1 MIERLV
7 ALAMLV
13 ASGTYLFYA
22 LRMPLGTA
30 ARPGAGFYPA
40 AVGAFACGVALVVT
54 ALAFRRA
61 AAGDGEIETTE
72 TTEATDGGP
81 RPVWPAAATLAGFT
95 LLMPWLGY
103 PLAALLFVAVLL
115 RQLGAGWRS
124 ALLTAVLSAEGSYYL
139 FAILLGVSLPQGF
152 WPH

>member
-1 MIERLV
+1 MVERVV
-7 ALAMLV
+7 ALAVLSV
-13 ASGTYLFYA
+13 SGAYLAYA
-22 LRMPLGTA
+22 LRMPLGTM
-30 ARPGAGFYPA
+30 ARPGAGFYPV

-54 ALAFRRA
+54 AMVFRRA
-61 AAGDGEIETTE
+61 AAGGGVIETTE
-72 TTEATDGGP
+72 AADGGP

-103 PLAALLFVAVLL
+103 PLAALLFVAALL

-124 ALLTAVLSAEGSYYL
+124 TLLAAVLSAEGSYYL
-139 FAILLGVSLPQGF
+139 FAILLGVTLPQGF